1 MHLTKFLPAAG
12 LLVATTNAAPTAPG
26 NDSPWGLPTAFD
38 ASTAS
43 LDGFSKHALETALR
57 HVPKDGSCTPDK
69 VVTRKE
75 WGDLSAE
82 ERISY
87 TNAVQC
93 LQAKPAKTPSN
104 LAPGAKSHFDDWV
117 VSHINQ
123 TFFVHYSATFLS
135 WHRWYVWEYEQ
146 ALKEEC
152 GYIGAQPYWDWTK
165 TAETGLENSPLFDGS
180 ATSLGSNGVDTDE
193 VGALVVGAG
202 DNPIKLPHGSG
213 GGCVTKGP
221 FANYTVNLGPVG
233 LAVLNGSTIGASI
246 TPAKD
251 DDFLWNPRCLRR
263 DLNNAVN
270 KRHANSTGVLDLL
283 RRTQDVYDFQMTMQA
298 YPGDGEIGVHGG
310 GHYSIGGDPGADFL
324 TSPAEP
330 AFYLHHANVDRLWWE
345 WQQLSPAERTYG
357 PKALM
362 GTGTLLNSP
371 PSPNVTYDDT
381 MNLGFVTDKV
391 YKVRDVMSTTAGPFC
406 YVYA

>member
-1 MHLTKFLPAAG
+1 MYKKKLTR
-12 LLVATTNAAPTAPG
+12 N
-26 NDSPWGLPTAFD
+26 
-38 ASTAS
+38 
-43 LDGFSKHALETALR
+43 
-57 HVPKDGSCTPDK
+57 
-69 VVTRKE
+69 
-75 WGDLSAE
+75 
-82 ERISY
+82 
-87 TNAVQC
+87 
-93 LQAKPAKTPSN
+93 
-104 LAPGAKSHFDDWV
+104 
-117 VSHINQ
+117 
-123 TFFVHYSATFLS
+123 
-135 WHRWYVWEYEQ
+135 
-146 ALKEEC
+146 
-152 GYIGAQPYWDWTK
+152 
-165 TAETGLENSPLFDGS
+165 
-180 ATSLGSNGVDTDE
+180 
-193 VGALVVGAG
+193 
-202 DNPIKLPHGSG
+202 
-213 GGCVTKGP
+213 
-221 FANYTVNLGPVG
+221 TVNLGPVG

-270 KRHANSTGVLDLL
+270 KRHANGTGVLDLL